1 MEHLIDYCASKAMPR
16 KAYKECITNNSNK
29 KGGLK

>member
-1 MEHLIDYCASKAMPR
+1 MEHLIEYCASKTMPR

-29 KGGLK
+29 KGGIK

>member
-1 MEHLIDYCASKAMPR
+1 MEQFTDYCASKAMPR
-16 KAYKECITNNSNK
+16 KAYSECITNYNK

>member
-1 MEHLIDYCASKAMPR
+1 MEDFADYCASKAMPR
-16 KAYKECITNNSNK
+16 KAYNECITNNSNK